1 MTSSAA
7 TCVRHAAAPLKILSQ
22 CTASQVTQ
30 HARRSLALT
39 VAAHC
44 CFAVPHGP
52 CFGIPFQIGV
62 GEGIMRLMVNDF
74 RCMLPLLNSLLNTLP
89 NSVLPLNTPQCPP
102 LRCRS
107 FSHFWSLCCAL
118 GSQVSTYAEA
128 CRLFTRDYP
137 RDVEILKRL
146 VPASFFQSSPKAR
159 YLDSPLTCLL

>member
-89 NSVLPLNTPQCPP
+89 NSVL
-102 LRCRS
+102 
-107 FSHFWSLCCAL
+107 
-118 GSQVSTYAEA
+118 
-128 CRLFTRDYP
+128 
-137 RDVEILKRL
+137 
-146 VPASFFQSSPKAR
+146 SSP
-159 YLDSPLTCLL
+159 STPLLMPSSSMPLFLTFLVTVLCLGQPSQHICRGMQAVHSGLPEGR